1 MWVKLGLAPKLPLV
15 GRGGRVWGVT
25 DLHLKG
31 FMNVGFKIEML
42 GLLTRTLRKTSTIT
56 LAIEGRRTAFP

>member
-1 MWVKLGLAPKLPLV
+1 MWVKLGLAPKLPSV

-25 DLHLKG
+25 DLHLKW

-42 GLLTRTLRKTSTIT
+42 GLLTRTLR
-56 LAIEGRRTAFP
+56 